1 METKTVLKMKNSI
14 YKTGLLLITALFL
27 FSVTITAQEVTKDF
41 HKEFSAPAGTA
52 LDLSNRYGNI
62 TVETWNQDQIVIDVK
77 VTVEMPDRDRAERLL
92 NYIDVQFDEGD
103 NVVSAKTIIDEKFNF
118 SGWGSGS
125 RKFSIVYKVKMPVDS
140 DLKLTNRYGN
150 TDLMELQGM
159 VNLDIKYG
167 NLIADKLT
175 RGNVKPLSRIS
186 LAYGKADIEEAGW
199 LDLYIRYSPE
209 MMISR
214 SQALLLD
221 SKYSKIRIEE
231 TSSLVGESRYDNVRI
246 GNINNL
252 VIENG
257 YDDVNIEMLSK
268 KLDFTGSYGSFTV
281 ERVAEGFESLNV
293 DSRYTGVRLGIAES
307 ASYELDAKVTYGGL
321 KLDEDNFKYQRR
333 IVENNSNEMAGVV
346 GKEENPSARVRVQS
360 SYGTVRL
367 F

>member
-1 METKTVLKMKNSI
+1 MKNSI
-14 YKTGLLLITALFL
+14 YKHGLLIITTVCVLSATLR
-27 FSVTITAQEVTKDF
+27 AQEVTKDF
-41 HKEFSAPAGTA
+41 HKQYSAPAGTV
-52 LDLSNRYGNI
+52 LDLSNKYGNI
-62 TVETWNQDQIVIDVK
+62 TVQTWNQDQIIIDVK

-92 NYIDVQFDEGD
+92 NYIDVQFDEG
-103 NVVSAKTIIDEKFNF
+103 NNTVSARTIIDEKFNF

-125 RKFSIVYKVKMPVDS
+125 RKFSIEYNVKMPVDS

-150 TDLMELQGM
+150 TDLAELNGM

-167 NLIADKLT
+167 DLLADKLT
-175 RGNVKPLSRIS
+175 RGNVKPLSRVA
-186 LAYGKADIEEAGW
+186 LAYGKANIEEAGW

-209 MMISR
+209 MIISR

-246 GNINNL
+246 GKINNL
-252 VIENG
+252 VLENG

-268 KLDFTGSYGSFTV
+268 KLDFTGSYGSFSV
-281 ERVAEGFESLNV
+281 ERVAAGFETLSI
-293 DSRYTGVRLGIAES
+293 DSRYTGVRLGIEES
-307 ASYELDAKVTYGGL
+307 ASYELDAKVSYGGL
-321 KLDEDNFKYQRR
+321 KLDEDNFKYQKR
-333 IVENNSNEMAGVV
+333 IVENNSNEMSGVV
-346 GKEENPSARVRVQS
+346 GKEENPSSRVRVQA